1 MSAETNPA
9 GTSPRVAHRPG
20 IPGRWVVIGVLMFGA
35 LATGGIYVYWN
46 EHSRPFRPLRDVIA
60 YELRGS
66 RPQVEGGTPKDGSP
80 TLRIA
85 VTARFDPEAEPAR
98 TELFKNRVFT
108 LAREKVN
115 VDDYEVFELHLIGVI
130 PESPTIE
137 KSFVL
142 SRKELEA
149 LPKVSAPDPRDL
161 SPRRTATEEPPEALS
176 AAPLSKS
183 GDEIAAEVQQKMAAA
198 NPGYDQSHGQFLVR
212 EGVVTAAEFADPSVI
227 SLAPL
232 AGLKLEYLGL
242 RGCPVTDLAPLA
254 GMPIQELYLERT
266 KVTDLSAL
274 AGVPLRTLWLNE
286 SPVADLSPIANSEI
300 SYLNLLGTKVN
311 DLTPL
316 AKLPLDSLWLNETP
330 VSDISPLQSLKLV
343 SLTLH
348 QSAVEDL
355 SPLASMGT
363 LQRLH
368 IAETPV
374 RDLTPLANLRLQR
387 LIFSPE
393 KITAGLDVIRKMPSL
408 TELDIEFR
416 EPQRWSPDEFWQ
428 RYDAGELT
436 SRKTNSTPEN

>member
-1 MSAETNPA
+1 MSADTNPTQA
-9 GTSPRVAHRPG
+9 TPSPHHGPG
-20 IPGRWVVIGVLMFGA
+20 IPGRWVVIGLLLFGA

-46 EHSRPFRPLRDVIA
+46 EHSRPFRPLRDAIA

-66 RPQVEGGTPKDGSP
+66 RPQVEGGTPKEGPP

-85 VTARFDPEAEPAR
+85 VTARFDPDAEPAR

-142 SRKELEA
+142 SREELEA

-161 SPRRTATEEPPEALS
+161 SPRAASGEPPAAPS
-176 AAPLSKS
+176 AAPLPKS
-183 GDEIAAEVQQKMAAA
+183 GDEISAELQQAMEAA
-198 NPGYDQSHGQFLVR
+198 NPGYDSSNGQFLVR
-212 EGVVTAAEFADPSVI
+212 EGVVTAAEFTDPSVT

-242 RGCPVTDLAPLA
+242 RGCPVNDLAPLR
-254 GMPIQELYLERT
+254 GMPIQELYLEGT

-274 AGVPLRTLWLNE
+274 AGMPLRTLWLNE
-286 SPVADLSPIANSEI
+286 SPVADLGPIAESGI
-300 SYLNLLGTKVN
+300 SYLNLLGTKVEN
-311 DLTPL
+311 LTPL
-316 AKLPLDSLWLNETP
+316 AKLPLDSLWLNDTP
-330 VSDISPLQSLKLV
+330 VSDISPLRSLKLV

-348 QSAVEDL
+348 RSAVEDL
-355 SPLASMGT
+355 SPLAAMGT

-374 RDLTPLANLRLQR
+374 QDLTPLANLRLQR

-393 KITAGLDVIRKMPSL
+393 KITAGLDAIRKMPSL

-428 RYDAGELT
+428 RHDAGELT
-436 SRKTNSTPEN
+436 SRKTSSTPGT

>member
-1 MSAETNPA
+1 MSGETTPSRE
-9 GTSPRVAHRPG
+9 TPQVPHRPG
-20 IPGRWVVIGVLMFGA
+20 IPGRFVVIGLLLFGL
-35 LATGGIYVYWN
+35 LATGGIYWYWT

-66 RPQVEGGTPKDGSP
+66 RPQVEGGSPKNGVP

-108 LAREKVN
+108 LAREKVD
-115 VDDYEVFELHLIGVI
+115 VDNYEVFELHVIGVI

-137 KSFVL
+137 KSYVL
-142 SRKELEA
+142 SREELEA
-149 LPKVSAPDPRDL
+149 LPKVAAPDPRDL
-161 SPRRTATEEPPEALS
+161 SPRAASGEPPAAPN
-176 AAPLSKS
+176 AAPLPKS
-183 GDEIAAEVQQKMAAA
+183 GDEISTELQQAMEAA
-198 NPGYDQSHGQFLVR
+198 NPGYDRSNGQFLVR
-212 EGVVTAAEFADPSVI
+212 EGVVTAAEFADASVT

-242 RGCPVTDLAPLA
+242 RGCPVTDLALLA
-254 GMPIQELYLERT
+254 GMPIQELYLEGT
-266 KVTDLSAL
+266 QVTDLSAL
-274 AGVPLRTLWLNE
+274 KGMPLRTLWLNE
-286 SPVADLSPIANSEI
+286 SPVSDLGPIADSEI
-300 SYLNLLGTKVN
+300 SYLNLLGTRVE

-330 VSDISPLQSLKLV
+330 VSDIGPLQSLKLV

-348 QSAVEDL
+348 KSAVEDL
-355 SPLASMGT
+355 SPLARMGT

-374 RDLTPLANLRLQR
+374 HDLTPLANLRLQR

-393 KITAGLDVIRKMPSL
+393 KITAGLDAIRKMPSL

-416 EPQRWSPDEFWQ
+416 EPQRWSPSEFWQ

-436 SRKTNSTPEN
+436 SQKTDPASGT